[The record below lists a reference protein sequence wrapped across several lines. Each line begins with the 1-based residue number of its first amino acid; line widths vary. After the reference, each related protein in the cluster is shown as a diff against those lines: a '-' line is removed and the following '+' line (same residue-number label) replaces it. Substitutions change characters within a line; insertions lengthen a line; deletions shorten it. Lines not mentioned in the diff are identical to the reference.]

1 MIAQGTLDGWRN
13 RPQRER
19 WLIGLPAAALLA
31 AILYLAAW
39 EPLQASLLRLRAAL
53 PELEA
58 QRELIR
64 AQTAELRAQP
74 APAAAPAFN
83 AALVQSSIER
93 RQLKGAAPT
102 LEAAGESRAR
112 LAFARVPFHALW
124 PLLQDLQADRG
135 IRIVS
140 LRVDRLDAANVRLDA
155 VLGTGDR

>member
-1 MIAQGTLDGWRN
+1 MIAQNALDGWRN
-13 RPQRER
+13 RPPREQ

-39 EPLQASLLRLRAAL
+39 EPLHASLLRLRAAL

-58 QRELIR
+58 QREMIR
-64 AQTAELRAQP
+64 AQAAELRARP

-83 AALVQSSIER
+83 AASVQSAIER
-93 RQLKGAAPT
+93 RQLKSAAPT
-102 LEAAGESRAR
+102 LEAAGENRTR

-140 LRVDRLDAANVRLDA
+140 LRVDRLDAANVRVDA
-155 VLGTGDR
+155 VLGAGDR

>member
-1 MIAQGTLDGWRN
+1 MIAQGALDGWRN
-13 RPQRER
+13 RPVRER

-31 AILYLAAW
+31 AILYLAVW
-39 EPLQASLLRLRAAL
+39 EPLHASLLRLRAAL

-64 AQTAELRAQP
+64 AQAVELRAQP

-83 AALVQSSIER
+83 AALVQSVIEH

-102 LEAAGESRAR
+102 LEAAGENRAR

-140 LRVDRLDAANVRLDA
+140 LRVDRLDAANVRVDA
-155 VLGTGDR
+155 ILGTGER